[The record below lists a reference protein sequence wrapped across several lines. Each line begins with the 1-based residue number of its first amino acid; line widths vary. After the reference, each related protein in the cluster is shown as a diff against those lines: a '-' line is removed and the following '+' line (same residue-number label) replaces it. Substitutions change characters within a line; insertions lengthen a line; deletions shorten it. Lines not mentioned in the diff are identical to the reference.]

1 MMSKF
6 EPLNAKFSAMTQR
19 EKSLVAIGGAVGVFM
34 LMLTF
39 LLEPA
44 MERQSKQT
52 NQLQSVELAAIRAQ
66 SEIARVTNILK
77 GDPDKDVDIKLEQL
91 QLQSELLDA
100 QLDEIVKNLV
110 TPNQMAELLEQVLNS
125 SKNLKLQ
132 SLQSLPAE
140 PIMSNGQAV
149 NAGYFIHPVRI
160 ELSGKYFDIQT
171 YLSTLEAMPV
181 RYFWRSF
188 QYQVDEYPTANL
200 TLVVYT
206 LGTGQEFIGG

>member
-1 MMSKF
+1 MSKF

>member
-1 MMSKF
+1 MSKF

-19 EKSLVAIGGAVGVFM
+19 EKWLVAIGGAVGVFM

>member
-1 MMSKF
+1 MSKF
-6 EPLNAKFSAMTQR
+6 EPLITKFSVMTQR
-19 EKSLVAIGGAVGVFM
+19 EKWLIAIGGAVGVFM

-44 MERQSKQT
+44 FERQSQQS

-66 SEIARVTNILK
+66 GEIARVTNMLK
-77 GDPDKDVDIKLEQL
+77 GDPDKDVDEKLTQL
-91 QLQSELLDA
+91 QQQSELLDV

-110 TPNQMAELLEQVLNS
+110 TPNQMAELLEQVLAS
-125 SKNLKLQ
+125 SKNLKLR

-188 QYQVDEYPTANL
+188 QYQVDEYPRANL
-200 TLVVYT
+200 TVVVYT

>member
-1 MMSKF
+1 MSKF
-6 EPLNAKFSAMTQR
+6 EPLITKFSAMTQR
-19 EKSLVAIGGAVGVFM
+19 EKWLIAIGGAVGVFM

-44 MERQSKQT
+44 FERQSQQSS
-52 NQLQSVELAAIRAQ
+52 QLQSVELAAIRAQ
-66 SEIARVTNILK
+66 GEIARVTNMLK
-77 GDPDKDVDIKLEQL
+77 GDPDKDVDIKLTQL
-91 QLQSELLDA
+91 QQQNELLDA

-110 TPNQMAELLEQVLNS
+110 TPNQMAELLEQVLAS
-125 SKNLKLQ
+125 SKNLKLR

-160 ELSGKYFDIQT
+160 ELSGKYFDIQA
-171 YLSTLEAMPV
+171 YLSTLETMPV

-188 QYQVDEYPTANL
+188 QYQVDEYPRANL